1 MTRASSRVAVVVG
14 LLALLPTGTAIAA
27 ESPGSTT
34 PPVVTIKLDD
44 GEPKITGADKLA
56 AGWVTV
62 KVTATKS
69 QHNLWLHTP
78 KPGVAAAQADKAGE
92 AAQSARNGRQGPSA
106 ASTENVSKQA
116 ATDAT
121 TAEDSLI
128 ALGGTYVAPG
138 HPARIAV
145 NLPMGEITVADLAA
159 AAQPGGGK
167 ITLLKVG
174 KPGKAVRAAGSAI
187 RVSVDETAHIQAPA
201 KLARKGEL
209 RISNLAASKWH
220 FIGLQKLAK
229 GQGAKEVTA
238 FFAAPGQAPSPFDPA
253 ASTASAPLSGSHEQ
267 YLTYNLPAGKYVFVD
282 AWVDS
287 TTGKFYAAQGA
298 IKLVTLK

>member
-1 MTRASSRVAVVVG
+1 MTRASSRAAVVVG

-27 ESPGSTT
+27 ESPAKTT
-34 PPVVTIKLDD
+34 PPVITIKLDE

-56 AGWVTV
+56 AGWVTI
-62 KVTATKS
+62 KVSATKS

-78 KPGVAAAQADKAGE
+78 KPGVAAAQADRAGE
-92 AAQSARNGRQGPSA
+92 AAQATRNGRPGPSA
-106 ASTENVSKQA
+106 ASTTSASKRSA
-116 ATDAT
+116 ADAT
-121 TAEDSLI
+121 AAEDSLI
-128 ALGGTYVAPG
+128 ALGGAFVAPG
-138 HPARIAV
+138 RPATMAV
-145 NLPMGEITVADLAA
+145 KLPTGEITVTDLAA

-167 ITLLKVG
+167 ITLIKVG
-174 KPGKAVRAAGSAI
+174 EPGKSVRAAGNEP
-187 RVSVDETAHIQAPA
+187 RVSIDDSARIQAPA

-229 GQGAKEVTA
+229 GAGEKEVVA
-238 FFAAPGQAPSPFDPA
+238 FFTNPGQAPSPFDPA
-253 ASTASAPLSGSHEQ
+253 ASTASAPLSGGREQ